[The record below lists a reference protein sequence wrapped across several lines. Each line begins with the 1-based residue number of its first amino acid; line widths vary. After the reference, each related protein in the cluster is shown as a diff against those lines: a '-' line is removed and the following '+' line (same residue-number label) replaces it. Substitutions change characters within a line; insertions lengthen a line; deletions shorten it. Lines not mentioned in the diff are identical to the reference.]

1 MATWARESGVDGAA
15 VDAIKAGKIGV
26 DLKGMAD
33 NNFEY
38 LYEVDPINTGTP
50 TVYDLKTGEKLDIY
64 DDNWLSKLMS
74 SA

>member
-1 MATWARESGVDGAA
+1 
-15 VDAIKAGKIGV
+15 
-26 DLKGMAD
+26 MAD

-74 SA
+74 TA